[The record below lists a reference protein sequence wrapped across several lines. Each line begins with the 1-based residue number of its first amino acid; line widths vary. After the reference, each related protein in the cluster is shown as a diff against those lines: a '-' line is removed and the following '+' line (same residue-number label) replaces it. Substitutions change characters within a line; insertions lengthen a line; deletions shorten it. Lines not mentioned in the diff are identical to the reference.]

1 MQPRISRSDCIEG
14 TIGMLTID
22 GSVLEGGGQVVRTAV
37 ALSAITGTPVT
48 IDTIRAG
55 RERPGL
61 RAQHIA
67 AIQAVAKTCR
77 ARCEGL
83 ATGSTRVIFIPG
95 DPVRE
100 DIHVDIGTAGSI
112 PLVIQ
117 AWLPVALHVGGT
129 VTISG
134 GTEVENSPTID
145 YVQHLHMNFL
155 QQHGAD
161 VIMTIM
167 KRGYYPEGGGLVRV
181 EVQRPVELKALS
193 PATTENQIP
202 EIFSCSSHLPPHVV
216 ERQAE
221 SGKVHLGGAGG
232 AVRIHNDTRPGPG
245 TGSSVTMVC
254 GWKGSSAIGR
264 RGLPAEKVGEIAAGR
279 LLDELKKP
287 GSIDLHLADQLL
299 IYLAQ
304 YGGSY
309 TATDCS
315 LHASTVCFVL
325 SRFGYRVKME
335 QRKEVVFCI

>member
-1 MQPRISRSDCIEG
+1 
-14 TIGMLTID
+14 MLTID
-22 GSVLEGGGQVVRTAV
+22 GSVLEGGGQIVRTAV

-48 IDTIRAG
+48 INAIRAG

-67 AIQAVAKTCR
+67 AVLAVAKICH

-83 ATGSTRVIFIPG
+83 VIGSNRIVFIPG

-100 DIHVDIGTAGSI
+100 DIHIDIGTAGSI

-145 YVQHLHMNFL
+145 YVQHVYMNFL
-155 QQHGAD
+155 EQHGAD
-161 VIMTIM
+161 LIMTVIR
-167 KRGYYPEGGGLVRV
+167 RGYYPEGGGKVRV
-181 EVQRPVELKALS
+181 EVQKPMGLEPFNPVTPE
-193 PATTENQIP
+193 IP
-202 EIFSCSSHLPPHVV
+202 GQMIFSCSAHLPPHVT

-221 SGKVHLGGAGG
+221 SARIHLGFTGDT
-232 AVRIHNDTRPGPG
+232 VHTHNDVRPGPG
-245 TGSSVTMVC
+245 TGSSVTVIC

-279 LLDELKKP
+279 LLDELKKT
-287 GSIDLHLADQLL
+287 GEIDLHLADQLL

-304 YGGSY
+304 YGGSI

-315 LHASTVCFVL
+315 LHTRTVCFVL
-325 SRFGYRVKME
+325 DRFGYQVKVE
-335 QRKEVVFCI
+335 QNKGVVFCI